1 MTTDQGPPNKINE
14 IKNISTTGLEAKAST
29 FTFDA
34 SRGRFFRLLLVNSAL
49 TLITIGVY
57 RFWAR
62 TRIRRFM
69 WHHVRILGDPL
80 EYTGTGAELFLG
92 FLIVLAVLF
101 PLGLVYS
108 AIAGLVPPDQVGLQV
123 SLEIAYYT
131 VIIGLIHI
139 GLYRMWRYRLSRT
152 AWRGIRF
159 SLQGSTW
166 SYLKLALL
174 WDVLWILTLGF
185 MMPWREATLWRYQI
199 QHTRFG
205 QQAFRFHGT
214 PQALLRPWLMVWLTG
229 MVFLVGAGLLG
240 FMIAGNGQF
249 DLSRPSNI
257 TPDIRNLFIVAI
269 GTLTLSAI
277 TFPFTYLYFL
287 IRLTR
292 WKISGLALADA
303 RFNCDLR
310 FGRLLAFATLALA
323 LVAIF
328 TGLAALIP
336 VLWGTPIYTDGQI
349 NPLLLLLGGF
359 IGFVL
364 LTTVVPTIWM
374 TVFSFEAVKQ
384 TVRRSDLDQPS
395 ALERA
400 AQAADA
406 GPRTGEGFA
415 DAFDLGGGF

>member
-1 MTTDQGPPNKINE
+1 MTTDQGLPNKIDE
-14 IKNISTTGLEAKAST
+14 IKEVPSIPT

-34 SRGRFFRLLLVNSAL
+34 SRGRFFRLLLINSAL
-49 TLITIGVY
+49 TLITIGIY

-108 AIAGLVPPDQVGLQV
+108 AIAGLVPPDRVWLQLG
-123 SLEIAYYT
+123 LEIAYYT

-152 AWRGIRF
+152 VWRGIRF

-174 WDVLWILTLGF
+174 WDVLWILSLGF
-185 MMPWREATLWRYQI
+185 LMPWRETTLWRYQI

-205 QQAFRFHGT
+205 QEAFKFHSS
-214 PQALLRPWLMVWLTG
+214 PQTLLRPWLMVWLTG
-229 MVFLVGAGLLG
+229 MVFLISAGLLG
-240 FMIAGNGQF
+240 YVITNQGQF
-249 DLSRPSNI
+249 EIKFTTDVGPEFRGLFVTALVMLSAA
-257 TPDIRNLFIVAI
+257 L
-269 GTLTLSAI
+269 LTL
-277 TFPFTYLYFL
+277 PFTYFYFL
-287 IRLTR
+287 ICLTR
-292 WKISGLALADA
+292 WKISGLSLAGA
-303 RFNCDLR
+303 RFHCDLR
-310 FGRLLAFATLALA
+310 FGRLLAFA
-323 LVAIF
+323 
-328 TGLAALIP
+328 GLAVALIGVFMCIAAVAL
-336 VLWGTPIYTDGQI
+336 VLWGMPIYTDDKA
-349 NPLLLLLGGF
+349 NPFLLFLGGF
-359 IGFVL
+359 FAFVM
-364 LTTVVPTIWM
+364 LTTIVPTIWM
-374 TVFSFEAVKQ
+374 TIFSFEAVKQ
-384 TVRRSDLDQPS
+384 TVLRTSMDQPL

>member
-1 MTTDQGPPNKINE
+1 MTTDQGLPNKINKIDE
-14 IKNISTTGLEAKAST
+14 TPSVPT

-34 SRGRFFRLLLVNSAL
+34 QRGRFFRLLLVNSAL
-49 TLITIGVY
+49 TLITIGIY

-69 WHHVRILGDPL
+69 WHHVRIMGDPL

-108 AIAGLVPPDQVGLQV
+108 AIAGLVMPDQVWLEVGL
-123 SLEIAYYT
+123 EAGYYA

-152 AWRGIRF
+152 VWRGIRF

-174 WDVLWILTLGF
+174 WDVLWILSLGF
-185 MMPWREATLWRYQI
+185 LMPWREATLWRYQI

-214 PQALLRPWLMVWLTG
+214 PQGLLRPWLMVWLTG
-229 MVFLVGAGLLG
+229 MVFLAGAGLFG
-240 FMIAGNGQF
+240 YVITNQGQF
-249 DLSRPSNI
+249 EIKFTTEVGPEMQGLFWAALSM
-257 TPDIRNLFIVAI
+257 
-269 GTLTLSAI
+269 LSTSLLI
-277 TFPFTYLYFL
+277 FPFTYLYFL
-287 IRLTR
+287 IRRTR
-292 WKISGLALADA
+292 WQISGLSLAEA
-303 RFNCDLR
+303 RLNCDLR
-310 FGRLLAFATLALA
+310 FRRLLAFAGLAIVLIGVFMSMAALA
-323 LVAIF
+323 
-328 TGLAALIP
+328 P
-336 VLWGTPIYTDGQI
+336 VLWGIPIYTDAQV
-349 NPLLLLLGGF
+349 NPMLLLLGGF
-359 IGFVL
+359 LAFVL

-384 TVRRSDLDQPS
+384 TVLRTNMDQPS
-395 ALERA
+395 VLERA

>member
-1 MTTDQGPPNKINE
+1 MTTDQGPANKIDE
-14 IKNISTTGLEAKAST
+14 IKEEPSVPT

-34 SRGRFFRLLLVNSAL
+34 SRAGFFRLLLVNSAL
-49 TLITIGVY
+49 TLITIGIY

-62 TRIRRFM
+62 THIRRFM

-108 AIAGLVPPDQVGLQV
+108 AIAGLVPPDLFWLKVG
-123 SLEIAYYT
+123 LEIAYYT

-139 GLYRMWRYRLSRT
+139 GVYRMWRYRLSRT

-174 WDVLWILTLGF
+174 WDVLWILSLGF

-199 QHTRFG
+199 QHTQFG
-205 QQAFRFHGT
+205 QQTFRFHGT
-214 PQALLRPWLMVWLTG
+214 PQALLRPWLMVWLTA

-240 FMIAGNGQF
+240 FMIVDQGQF
-249 DLSRPSNI
+249 NI
-257 TPDIRNLFIVAI
+257 DYPFQVAPEIRHNFIAAVTA
-269 GTLTLSAI
+269 LTVSVI
-277 TFPFTYLYFL
+277 TFPFVYLYFS

-292 WKISGLALADA
+292 WKISGLALTDT

-310 FGRLLAFATLALA
+310 FGRLLAFAAFAVALI
-323 LVAIF
+323 AIF
-328 TGLAALIP
+328 IGLAALVP
-336 VLWGTPIYTDGQI
+336 VLLGIPIYTDSHI
-349 NPLLLLLGGF
+349 NPLLLFLGIF

-364 LTTVVPTIWM
+364 LTTIVPTIWM
-374 TVFSFEAVKQ
+374 AVFSFEAVKQ
-384 TVRRSDLDQPS
+384 TVRRSDMDQPS

>member
-1 MTTDQGPPNKINE
+1 MTTDQGPQNKINK
-14 IKNISTTGLEAKAST
+14 INDISTTGPDSKAPT
-29 FTFDA
+29 ITFDA
-34 SRGRFFRLLLVNSAL
+34 SRGSFFRLLLVNSAL

-69 WHHVRILGDPL
+69 WHHVRIMGDPL

-108 AIAGLVPPDQVGLQV
+108 AIAGLVPPDQVWLQV
-123 SLEIAYYT
+123 SLEIVYYT

-152 AWRGIRF
+152 VWRGIRF

-166 SYLKLALL
+166 NYLKLALL

-229 MVFLVGAGLLG
+229 IFFLAGSGLLG
-240 FMIAGNGQF
+240 FVIASQGQF
-249 DLSRPSNI
+249 NINDLSNVAPELRA
-257 TPDIRNLFIVAI
+257 LFFFAVSAQS
-269 GTLTLSAI
+269 LSLMI
-277 TFPFTYLYFL
+277 FPFAYLYFL

-310 FGRLLAFATLALA
+310 FGRLLVFAGFALA
-323 LVAIF
+323 LI
-328 TGLAALIP
+328 TISMGLAALIP
-336 VLWGTPIYTDGQI
+336 VLWGIPIYIEGHV
-349 NPLLLLLGGF
+349 NPLLLLLSGF

-364 LTTVVPTIWM
+364 LTTIVPTIWM

-384 TVRRSDLDQPS
+384 TVLRSDLDQPS